1 MSERSVIFYGI
12 ESEFLPVACKLIDK
26 MYFVGE
32 RVLFLCDNI
41 EEISFYNS
49 KLWTFSR
56 LAFIP
61 SGNKQTLSIEDAKF
75 CHTWFSTDIVFHN
88 DPNCLLH
95 NGLDVSN
102 LNGIEKFQKV
112 IDIFNLESIDS
123 TKERANLYKEKGF
136 NNQKVWIQSENSWKP
151 GEL

>member
-1 MSERSVIFYGI
+1 MSERSVVFYGI
-12 ESEFLPVACKLIDK
+12 ESEFLPIACKLIEK
-26 MYFVGE
+26 MYSVGE
-32 RVLFLCDNI
+32 RILFLCDND
-41 EEISFYNS
+41 EEVSFYNS

-61 SGNKQTLSIEDAKF
+61 SGNKQTIVADDVKF

-88 DPNCLLH
+88 DPSCLLH
-95 NGLDVSN
+95 NGLDVAN
-102 LNGIEKFQKV
+102 LNDIEKFQKV

-123 TKERANLYKEKGF
+123 AKTRSKFYKEKNF